1 MMASQADARA
11 PLAGI
16 RVLDLTR
23 VLAGPL
29 CTMTLGDL
37 GADVIKVEQ
46 PGKGDDTRAWGPPFA
61 GTESAYFLGVNR
73 NKRGIT
79 LNVQDP
85 RGLEVLKSLMR
96 QADVIVENFKP
107 GTLDKWGV
115 GFAFLQREAP
125 QAILASIS
133 GFGWEGPK
141 AKLPGYDFL
150 LQAECGLMA
159 ITGEEDGEPMKMG
172 VAIVDLCTGM
182 YATISILAAL
192 NARNAGAG
200 GQHVQASLF
209 TTGISLLANVASNAL
224 VSGKPAGRYGN
235 GHPNI
240 VPYRAFACS
249 DASIAVAVGNDGQF
263 AAFCRAIE
271 RPAWIGDARFRTNPD
286 RVQNREAID
295 GLIAERLS
303 AMAADDVL
311 ARLAKA
317 AVPSSRIN
325 TVTEALAD
333 PQTTATGLVREIEHT
348 TAGLIRIL
356 GIPFHLSETPAS
368 VRRPPPTLG
377 QHTDEVLGEI
387 AGLAPDAIAELR
399 AAGIV

>member
-1 MMASQADARA
+1 MNETASTP

-46 PGKGDDTRAWGPPFA
+46 PGRGDDTRAWGPPFA
-61 GTESAYFLGVNR
+61 GEESAYFLGVNR

-79 LNVQDP
+79 LNAQAP
-85 RGLEVLKSLMR
+85 RGREILKALMR
-96 QADVIVENFKP
+96 ASDVIVENFKP
-107 GTLDKWGV
+107 GTLDGWGV
-115 GFAFLQREAP
+115 GYEFLKREAP

-133 GFGWEGPK
+133 GYGWTGPK

-150 LQAECGLMA
+150 LQAESGLMS
-159 ITGEEDGEPMKMG
+159 ITGEPEGEPMKLG

-182 YATISILAAL
+182 YATIAILAAL

-209 TTGISLLANVASNAL
+209 TTGVSLLANVAANAL

-240 VPYRAFACS
+240 VPYRSYACR
-249 DASIAVAVGNDGQF
+249 DASVAIAVGHDAQF
-263 AAFCRAIE
+263 AAFSRAVG
-271 RPAWIGDARFRTNPD
+271 RPEWIDDPRFRRNPD
-286 RVQNREAID
+286 RVVNRAAID
-295 GLIAERLS
+295 RLIEEHLAEFD
-303 AMAADDVL
+303 AEDVL
-311 ARLAKA
+311 ARLLKA
-317 AVPSSRIN
+317 SVPASRIN
-325 TVTEALAD
+325 TVAQALAD
-333 PQTTATGLVREIEHT
+333 PQSLATGMVAEFEHI
-348 TAGLIRIL
+348 TAGVVKTL
-356 GIPFHLSETPAS
+356 GIPFDLGATPAAI
-368 VRRPPPTLG
+368 RRPPPTLG
-377 QHTDEVLGEI
+377 QHTGEVLREL
-387 AGLAPDAIAELR
+387 AGLSDADIRDLR
-399 AAGIV
+399 AAGVI